1 MELDKITEL
10 FGELE
15 TKIGFVDEINAR
27 FGKTLALDFNSLD
40 FWRID
45 ENKVSEILA
54 FFLDPLERHHQG
66 DLYLKLFIEHFDLDF
81 TYSNVKEIKVE
92 TERVI
97 DFNRRIDVFI
107 SYKETDK
114 LIAIENKIR
123 SATKDQENQIAD
135 YINYLKRLNNDNFH
149 LLYLAP
155 KEKILSDKSI
165 SAEESKLYTDD
176 NKLILINYE
185 DGIVD
190 LIHKFAIHSENDR
203 VRAFLLDFERK
214 LRQMYLGMDSI
225 NDAKIISQFIV
236 QREENI
242 NLAFKIAGS
251 LKDLKESFELLLNQ
265 QMYELAEE
273 FDIEY
278 VAANSHFVLKN
289 LSKHYVKL
297 NFEMGGI
304 IYGIVKT
311 PDQFNHEP
319 NRYSIQK
326 IENLFPNKFKSSQW
340 WPLYD
345 FMYEQIDANP
355 EFWIDVKR
363 GEVKKKMKTF
373 ITNLIDRADL
383 EL

>member
-97 DFNRRIDVFI
+97 DFNRRIDVFL
-107 SYKETDK
+107 SYNGNEK

-123 SATKDQENQIAD
+123 SGTKDQENQIAD

-155 KEKILSDKSI
+155 KEKVLSDKSI
-165 SAEESKLYTDD
+165 SAEERKLYIDD
-176 NKLILINYE
+176 KKLILINYE
-185 DGIVD
+185 DNMVD

-214 LRQMYLGMDSI
+214 LRQMYLGMDNI
-225 NDAKIISQFIV
+225 NDAKIISQFIA

-251 LKDLKESFELLLNQ
+251 LKDLKESLELLLNQ

-278 VAANSHFVLKN
+278 VAANSHFALKN
-289 LSKHYVKL
+289 LSNHYVKL

-311 PDQFNHEP
+311 PDRYQHEP

-355 EFWIDVKR
+355 EFWIDVKK
-363 GEVKKKMKTF
+363 GVIKKKMRDFISNVIDKTE
-373 ITNLIDRADL
+373 L
-383 EL
+383 EA

>member
-1 MELDKITEL
+1 MERDKITEL
-10 FGELE
+10 FEELE
-15 TKIGFVDEINAR
+15 TKIGFVDEINAQ

-45 ENKVSEILA
+45 EKKVSEILA
-54 FFLDPLERHHQG
+54 FFLNPCERHHQG

-123 SATKDQENQIAD
+123 SETKDQQNQIAD
-135 YINYLKRLNNDNFH
+135 YINYLKRLNKDNFH

-155 KEKILSDKSI
+155 KEKVLSDTSI
-165 SAEESKLYTDD
+165 GSEQRELYMDD
-176 NKLILINYE
+176 KKLILINYE
-185 DGIVD
+185 DDMVG

-203 VRAFLLDFERK
+203 VRAFLLDFERI
-214 LRQMYLGMDSI
+214 LRKMYLGMDSI
-225 NDAKIISQFIV
+225 NDAKIISQFIA
-236 QREENI
+236 QREGNI
-242 NLAFKIAGS
+242 ILAFKIAGS
-251 LKDLKESFELLLNQ
+251 LKDLKENLKSLLNQ

-278 VAANSHFVLKN
+278 VATNSHFVLKN
-289 LSKHYVKL
+289 LSNHHVKL

-311 PDQFNHEP
+311 PERYYLQP
-319 NRYSIQK
+319 SRYSIQK
-326 IENLFPNKFKSSQW
+326 VEDLFSNKFKCSRW

-345 FMYEQIDANP
+345 FMYERIDSNP
-355 EFWIDVKR
+355 DFWIDVKR
-363 GEVKKKMKTF
+363 GEVKRKMKEF
-373 ITNLIDRADL
+373 ISKLIDKTGL